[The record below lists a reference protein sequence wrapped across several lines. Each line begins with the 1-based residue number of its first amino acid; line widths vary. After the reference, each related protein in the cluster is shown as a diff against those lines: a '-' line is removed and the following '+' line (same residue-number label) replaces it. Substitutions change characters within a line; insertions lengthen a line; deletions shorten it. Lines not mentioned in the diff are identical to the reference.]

1 MQIKSLVSIRNE
13 TLGLNGLIQSLFL
26 NLAVQKM
33 TPQLTITCSKST
45 IKTLEKGVKNV
56 QS

>member
-26 NLAVQKM
+26 NLAVQEM